1 MRKLIVLITLTA
13 FLSMGCAMSQVNPD
27 YQAYVQ
33 AIQSQANAQQKSL
46 TEIEVDSSGKISKI
60 VLNQPYQVIPVQQK
74 APHPA
79 WALAGS
85 AVNTLGAGATIVLG
99 IRESGKALGNIIE
112 AGNGSTSIVNSGANS
127 GNSGTVSLTEMA
139 PAAVIP

>member
-1 MRKLIVLITLTA
+1 MKKISILLTLSVFVIV
-13 FLSMGCAMSQVNPD
+13 GCAGTQANPD

-74 APHPA
+74 MPHPMYGLVGTGLQVLA
-79 WALAGS
+79 PIGYIWAAG
-85 AVNTLGAGATIVLG
+85 GALEKVL
-99 IRESGKALGNIIE
+99 E

-139 PAAVIP
+139 PAVVP